1 MGNCKIKEIY
11 DNSESQKEV
20 NMDNNDNSIIKK
32 FKKNNS
38 NEKKNKKL
46 KFFNKIKLHGKKE
59 YNYKNGILENKKPN
73 SNLNIIGNDNNLG
86 NNDELIII
94 TPRLNSNIASETYLN
109 DITDEFT
116 IKNETLVYINEY
128 INNKES
134 ESKKSYDK
142 ECDSDIHKIKNN
154 NKNQYNNTRSSGRS
168 NKSYNYKNK
177 INIIDKKNNNN
188 NRNNIKNS
196 NNRKQNI
203 SKNKSNIKNEKPNIM
218 EKRNIPNNNNINSH
232 NNEMYN
238 NITSDADFNNSKNIM
253 CKDNN
258 HIIMKNQEKP
268 SGNNTNKRNEK
279 SKKKKKLKSNKSHN
293 NYQMSNFRMN
303 PLFES
308 FQLSEI
314 IKANNNP
321 QSSTLQK
328 QNIDL
333 GNLLHQLPIINS
345 VEILP
350 NIERKT
356 YKEDLELENDEQ
368 NIRGNNKK
376 KELIPIFRKK
386 TDFHMRNKSYNKYD
400 FSNLANDKPNDN
412 NYFSL
417 FDNSANLSINF
428 IHNKFNKSSK
438 NMSQKQQMVNNKKIL
453 SDRYNN
459 SCINKNVNMQNCFDK
474 KEKQKAD
481 IYYNYNNFIK
491 KNNPNKKVKN
501 KSNIQK
507 VKKGLSSSIS
517 HNNIFETNENNEFNK
532 TNNNRNN
539 MILESEQYQDMIEIY
554 FPKINNRTLMCNE
567 IKNKAGN
574 KYIFSYA
581 KLDSFN
587 INQILYDGII
597 YKIIDDVESSESDY
611 KLLDRYF
618 QITKNSFKYYNNINE
633 AINEKEK
640 PLVQFDIRH
649 IQNIEIIDNS
659 FFEKSKING
668 NKKIRTIFCIYIKDN
683 NDFFVFAH
691 YNRYVGNNI
700 INILQF
706 LIRYYQDNY

>member
-1 MGNCKIKEIY
+1 
-11 DNSESQKEV
+11 
-20 NMDNNDNSIIKK
+20 
-32 FKKNNS
+32 
-38 NEKKNKKL
+38 
-46 KFFNKIKLHGKKE
+46 
-59 YNYKNGILENKKPN
+59 
-73 SNLNIIGNDNNLG
+73 
-86 NNDELIII
+86 
-94 TPRLNSNIASETYLN
+94 
-109 DITDEFT
+109 
-116 IKNETLVYINEY
+116 
-128 INNKES
+128 
-134 ESKKSYDK
+134 
-142 ECDSDIHKIKNN
+142 
-154 NKNQYNNTRSSGRS
+154 
-168 NKSYNYKNK
+168 
-177 INIIDKKNNNN
+177 
-188 NRNNIKNS
+188 
-196 NNRKQNI
+196 
-203 SKNKSNIKNEKPNIM
+203 M

-238 NITSDADFNNSKNIM
+238 NVTSDADFNNSKNIM

-268 SGNNTNKRNEK
+268 SGNNSNKRNEK

-293 NYQMSNFRMN
+293 NYQMSNFGMN

-400 FSNLANDKPNDN
+400 FSNMANDKPNDN

-459 SCINKNVNMQNCFDK
+459 SCINKNVNMNCFDK

-501 KSNIQK
+501 KTNIQK

-539 MILESEQYQDMIEIY
+539 MILASEQYQDMIEIY